1 LKDDRTITGQLIC
14 FDRLQNVILMDALE
28 ERRVLKSLYHHYHTN
43 DDGGGDH
50 GGDGDGD
57 QSYYLFRREIS
68 QVLVPGEK
76 IVKVEIEKD
85 HYLFNQDSENI

>member
-1 LKDDRTITGQLIC
+1 
-14 FDRLQNVILMDALE
+14 MDALE

-43 DDGGGDH
+43 DYGGGDH
-50 GGDGDGD
+50 GGDGDGDGD